1 MVAVGSY
8 LVSASQYPAGCSF
21 EAVDERAQGDLG
33 RVGGEQVHVV
43 VFPVEFDEFAF
54 EVSAYLVHDLF
65 HVFEHGLG
73 EYSSTVF
80 RHKDQMGL
88 EIVNACAAV
97 SEFIRILHRPNG
109 IIGGMEQ
116 TVRYRYRVYPTA
128 VQEQS
133 LKRLFGCCRVVWND
147 TVYLFRELFDPNGR
161 MPSSSALQKKVLADA
176 KRTEERAWLAEVANV
191 PLLQMHRDALQ
202 ACWNGVR
209 KTRRQRRARYRS
221 LKRNPVNSARFT
233 ANEFRLRDN
242 GRLYL
247 AKIGDMKVRWSRD
260 LPSTPSSCT
269 IIREPDGAWYVSF
282 VVRRETTPLPEIP
295 VSNAI
300 DLGFTHLGSLI
311 DTDGNRRRIPAP
323 KPLNQTQRRL
333 AKAQRKEARQQ
344 QSSKRYQKQKQRIAR
359 LYAKARH
366 QLDDY
371 QNKQALRIVR
381 ETQAIGLETLNVH
394 GMSRIHGRS
403 MLTVAPSRF
412 VMKLEHK
419 AQQYGRQ
426 IRHIGRFQPSTRLC
440 SQCGHHVKGGIPE
453 NIRVWKCAEC
463 HTILDRDY
471 NAALNILDA
480 AGLAESLNAR
490 GDSVR
495 LHLAT
500 AGRSNSQRNANHRH
514 HTDAGIP
521 ML

>member
-1 MVAVGSY
+1 M
-8 LVSASQYPAGCSF
+8 
-21 EAVDERAQGDLG
+21 
-33 RVGGEQVHVV
+33 
-43 VFPVEFDEFAF
+43 
-54 EVSAYLVHDLF
+54 
-65 HVFEHGLG
+65 
-73 EYSSTVF
+73 
-80 RHKDQMGL
+80 
-88 EIVNACAAV
+88 
-97 SEFIRILHRPNG
+97 
-109 IIGGMEQ
+109 
-116 TVRYRYRVYPTA
+116 
-128 VQEQS
+128 
-133 LKRLFGCCRVVWND
+133 
-147 TVYLFRELFDPNGR
+147 
-161 MPSSSALQKKVLADA
+161 
-176 KRTEERAWLAEVANV
+176 
-191 PLLQMHRDALQ
+191 
-202 ACWNGVR
+202 
-209 KTRRQRRARYRS
+209 
-221 LKRNPVNSARFT
+221 
-233 ANEFRLRDN
+233 
-242 GRLYL
+242 
-247 AKIGDMKVRWSRD
+247 
-260 LPSTPSSCT
+260 
-269 IIREPDGAWYVSF
+269 
-282 VVRRETTPLPEIP
+282 VRRETTPLPEIP

-344 QSSKRYQKQKQRIAR
+344 QGSKRYQKQKQRIAR

-403 MLTVAPSRF
+403 VLTVAPSRF